1 MPEKPILNKGLDAL
15 LGDVEQPNANIV
27 KNIPTNKIAPNRYQP
42 RTSFNDEKLS
52 ELADSIKQHG
62 ILPPIIVREA
72 SLDQY
77 EIIAGERRDRKSVV

>member
-15 LGDVEQPNANIV
+15 LGDVEQPNANMV

-52 ELADSIKQHG
+52 ELDG
-62 ILPPIIVREA
+62 I
-72 SLDQY
+72 
-77 EIIAGERRDRKSVV
+77 

>member
-1 MPEKPILNKGLDAL
+1 M

-62 ILPPIIVREA
+62 ILSPIIVREA
-72 SLDQY
+72 SLISMKLLPVNEGLGQQ
-77 EIIAGERRDRKSVV
+77 KT

>member
-52 ELADSIKQHG
+52 ELADSIC
-62 ILPPIIVREA
+62 LLYTSPSP
-72 SLDQY
+72 
-77 EIIAGERRDRKSVV
+77 RDRQKSRMPSSA

>member
-52 ELADSIKQHG
+52 ELADSC
-62 ILPPIIVREA
+62 LLYTSPSP
-72 SLDQY
+72 
-77 EIIAGERRDRKSVV
+77 RDSGQSRMPSSA

>member
-27 KNIPTNKIAPNRYQP
+27 KKIPTNKIAPNRYQP

-52 ELADSIKQHG
+52 EL
-62 ILPPIIVREA
+62 
-72 SLDQY
+72 
-77 EIIAGERRDRKSVV
+77 